1 MSLEQKYLH
10 FQVEG
15 MSFAIPIEFVKE
27 IVPMPTKLTKI
38 PNNTTLLGITNVRGQ
53 IVPVIDFKERFQ
65 LCKTEQPRKLLIVE
79 NGVLFGIPVDNLVG
93 AITAKENEVDKFLG
107 FNLFFNDE
115 NIKGVIKK
123 GDSLIAVLDATNLI
137 LTKTIN
143 QQEVAC

>member
-1 MSLEQKYLH
+1 LEQKYLH

-53 IVPVIDFKERFQ
+53 IVPVIDFKEQFQ

-79 NGVLFGIPVDNLVG
+79 NGKLFGIPVDNLSGVVV
-93 AITAKENEVDKFLG
+93 AKENEIDNFLG

-115 NIKGVIKK
+115 TVKGILKK
-123 GDSLIAVLDATNLI
+123 DDLLIAVIDITKLNTN
-137 LTKTIN
+137 KTL
-143 QQEVAC
+143 QKQEELC